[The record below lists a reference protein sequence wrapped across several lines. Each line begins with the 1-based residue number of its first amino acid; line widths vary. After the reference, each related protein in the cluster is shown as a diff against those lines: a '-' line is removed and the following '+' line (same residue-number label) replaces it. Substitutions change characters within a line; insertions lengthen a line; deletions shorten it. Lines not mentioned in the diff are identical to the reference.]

1 MNAHDVIESW
11 VRDVAGRLPRARRND
26 VACELRALLAD
37 ELDGRARAEGRAPD
51 RAMAMDLLKGFG
63 TPAQA
68 AGRYHDRPAI
78 IDPTDSHH
86 FVIWALGGAVVMGVH
101 GLLNGP
107 GSVDQD
113 LFLIWLGILV
123 VIFAAMAWWRRRR
136 PGQMHWKPSPGPDR
150 PRPAL
155 ALLAMSATLAFPV
168 FMYAAPQTFVQV
180 MFLGQ
185 IADSGVALTEVFRG
199 SWQRIVTLALLVLS
213 AALYGAEMRLGS
225 GQAGMR
231 WASIVLQAGLSLMM
245 LLHAAPMIAPSGE
258 SFSPF
263 VLDAANATSAPFFRA
278 VGGLFILSALY
289 DLYRQWSRVRPEPE
303 GDGPAR

>member
-1 MNAHDVIESW
+1 MNAHDVMESW

-68 AGRYHDRPAI
+68 
-78 IDPTDSHH
+78 DSHH

-123 VIFAAMAWWRRRR
+123 VIFASMAWWRRRR

-155 ALLAMSATLAFPV
+155 ALLAMTATLAFPV

-180 MFLGQ
+180 MFVGQ
-185 IADSGVALTEVFRG
+185 IADSGVSLTEAFRS

-231 WASIVLQAGLSLMM
+231 WASIVLQSGLSLMM

-278 VGGLFILSALY
+278 LGGVFILGALY
-289 DLYRQWSRVRPEPE
+289 ELYRQWSRVRPEPD
-303 GDGPAR
+303 GDRFTH